1 MAHERIQYY
10 HYMSYTNLDPAAG
23 IPSFSSG
30 VGPNIALHASPAV
43 RNSAF
48 LTAVFVVEVAWI

>member
-1 MAHERIQYY
+1 
-10 HYMSYTNLDPAAG
+10 MSYANLDPTAG

-30 VGPNIALHASPAV
+30 VGQNIALHASPAV

-48 LTAVFVVEVAWI
+48 LSAVFVVEVLWV